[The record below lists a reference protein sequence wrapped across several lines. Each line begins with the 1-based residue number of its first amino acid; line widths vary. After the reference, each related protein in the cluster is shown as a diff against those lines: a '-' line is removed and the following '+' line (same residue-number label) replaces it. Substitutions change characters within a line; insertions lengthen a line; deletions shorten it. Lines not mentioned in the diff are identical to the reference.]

1 MAPRKQL
8 TERAKELQKDE
19 SWMAQV
25 KETKEWVEQLQ
36 LEVENQK
43 REFLPVQT
51 VDDVIDNA
59 RYAEE
64 VLKANGKYYN
74 ATEMAKLLGAKSAAA
89 LNIELQNAGII
100 YKTNGSWVMAEKYDN
115 GRLSVIKTGVKKG
128 KSYSMLLW
136 TEQGRKWLHNLQR
149 RGIIVTDPVP
159 RKKSKKYL
167 LDTEE
172 LKTDLDELK
181 RQVDYAKEVTEHDRT
196 KCMIIIGDMLDISAS
211 IQERI
216 SNLLRDLGMID
227 ADEPFTNLLCQGMV
241 KDENGDTMSKSKGNV
256 VPPSSVIGPFGADT
270 MRLVILF
277 IAPPEKDF
285 DWDEKAVAGANRFI
299 KRAWSIVWQLSE
311 GAQAGDFDYT
321 KLDGQAA
328 ELFRTLNGLGAR
340 CTADYDR
347 AQFNTAISAVMEIV
361 NAASKY
367 LIETPADERN
377 HELDYRVA
385 HDIVAILAP
394 ICPHWAEELY
404 HEALHL
410 TGSVYNEPWPEF
422 DVELS
427 RADTVE
433 IAVQVM
439 GKVRA
444 RVNVAVDASREDL
457 EKAALEAVASQIE
470 GKTVRKVVVVPGK
483 LVNVVAN

>member
-1 MAPRKQL
+1 MAPRTQL
-8 TERAKELQKDE
+8 TKRVKELQKDE
-19 SWMAQV
+19 SWMAQI

-43 REFLPVQT
+43 REYLPVQT

-59 RYAEE
+59 RYTEE

-100 YKTNGSWVMAEKYDN
+100 YKTNGSWVMVEKYDN

-216 SNLLRDLGMID
+216 SNLMMLAYR
-227 ADEPFTNLLCQGMV
+227 
-241 KDENGDTMSKSKGNV
+241 
-256 VPPSSVIGPFGADT
+256 
-270 MRLVILF
+270 
-277 IAPPEKDF
+277 
-285 DWDEKAVAGANRFI
+285 KA
-299 KRAWSIVWQLSE
+299 
-311 GAQAGDFDYT
+311 
-321 KLDGQAA
+321 
-328 ELFRTLNGLGAR
+328 GLKEM
-340 CTADYDR
+340 Y
-347 AQFNTAISAVMEIV
+347 
-361 NAASKY
+361 
-367 LIETPADERN
+367 
-377 HELDYRVA
+377 
-385 HDIVAILAP
+385 
-394 ICPHWAEELY
+394 
-404 HEALHL
+404 
-410 TGSVYNEPWPEF
+410 
-422 DVELS
+422 
-427 RADTVE
+427 
-433 IAVQVM
+433 
-439 GKVRA
+439 
-444 RVNVAVDASREDL
+444 
-457 EKAALEAVASQIE
+457 
-470 GKTVRKVVVVPGK
+470 
-483 LVNVVAN
+483 

>member
-19 SWMAQV
+19 SRMAQI

-64 VLKANGKYYN
+64 VLNANGKYYN

-216 SNLLRDLGMID
+216 SNLMMLAYR
-227 ADEPFTNLLCQGMV
+227 
-241 KDENGDTMSKSKGNV
+241 
-256 VPPSSVIGPFGADT
+256 
-270 MRLVILF
+270 
-277 IAPPEKDF
+277 
-285 DWDEKAVAGANRFI
+285 KA
-299 KRAWSIVWQLSE
+299 
-311 GAQAGDFDYT
+311 
-321 KLDGQAA
+321 
-328 ELFRTLNGLGAR
+328 GL
-340 CTADYDR
+340 
-347 AQFNTAISAVMEIV
+347 
-361 NAASKY
+361 K
-367 LIETPADERN
+367 ET
-377 HELDYRVA
+377 Y
-385 HDIVAILAP
+385 
-394 ICPHWAEELY
+394 
-404 HEALHL
+404 
-410 TGSVYNEPWPEF
+410 
-422 DVELS
+422 
-427 RADTVE
+427 
-433 IAVQVM
+433 
-439 GKVRA
+439 
-444 RVNVAVDASREDL
+444 
-457 EKAALEAVASQIE
+457 
-470 GKTVRKVVVVPGK
+470 
-483 LVNVVAN
+483 

>member
-1 MAPRKQL
+1 M
-8 TERAKELQKDE
+8 
-19 SWMAQV
+19 
-25 KETKEWVEQLQ
+25 
-36 LEVENQK
+36 
-43 REFLPVQT
+43 QT

-172 LKTDLDELK
+172 LKADLDELK

-216 SNLLRDLGMID
+216 SNLMMQAYR
-227 ADEPFTNLLCQGMV
+227 
-241 KDENGDTMSKSKGNV
+241 
-256 VPPSSVIGPFGADT
+256 
-270 MRLVILF
+270 
-277 IAPPEKDF
+277 
-285 DWDEKAVAGANRFI
+285 KA
-299 KRAWSIVWQLSE
+299 
-311 GAQAGDFDYT
+311 
-321 KLDGQAA
+321 
-328 ELFRTLNGLGAR
+328 GL
-340 CTADYDR
+340 
-347 AQFNTAISAVMEIV
+347 
-361 NAASKY
+361 K
-367 LIETPADERN
+367 ET
-377 HELDYRVA
+377 Y
-385 HDIVAILAP
+385 
-394 ICPHWAEELY
+394 
-404 HEALHL
+404 
-410 TGSVYNEPWPEF
+410 
-422 DVELS
+422 
-427 RADTVE
+427 
-433 IAVQVM
+433 
-439 GKVRA
+439 
-444 RVNVAVDASREDL
+444 
-457 EKAALEAVASQIE
+457 
-470 GKTVRKVVVVPGK
+470 
-483 LVNVVAN
+483 

>member
-1 MAPRKQL
+1 MAPRTQL
-8 TERAKELQKDE
+8 TKRVKELQKDE
-19 SWMAQV
+19 SWMAQI

-43 REFLPVQT
+43 REYLPVQT

-100 YKTNGSWVMAEKYDN
+100 YKTNGSWVMVEKYDN

-216 SNLLRDLGMID
+216 SNLMMLAYR
-227 ADEPFTNLLCQGMV
+227 
-241 KDENGDTMSKSKGNV
+241 
-256 VPPSSVIGPFGADT
+256 
-270 MRLVILF
+270 
-277 IAPPEKDF
+277 
-285 DWDEKAVAGANRFI
+285 KA
-299 KRAWSIVWQLSE
+299 
-311 GAQAGDFDYT
+311 
-321 KLDGQAA
+321 
-328 ELFRTLNGLGAR
+328 GLKEM
-340 CTADYDR
+340 Y
-347 AQFNTAISAVMEIV
+347 
-361 NAASKY
+361 
-367 LIETPADERN
+367 
-377 HELDYRVA
+377 
-385 HDIVAILAP
+385 
-394 ICPHWAEELY
+394 
-404 HEALHL
+404 
-410 TGSVYNEPWPEF
+410 
-422 DVELS
+422 
-427 RADTVE
+427 
-433 IAVQVM
+433 
-439 GKVRA
+439 
-444 RVNVAVDASREDL
+444 
-457 EKAALEAVASQIE
+457 
-470 GKTVRKVVVVPGK
+470 
-483 LVNVVAN
+483 

>member
-8 TERAKELQKDE
+8 TKRVKELQKDE
-19 SWMAQV
+19 SWMAQI

-43 REFLPVQT
+43 REYLPVQT

-100 YKTNGSWVMAEKYDN
+100 YKTNGSWVMVEKYDN

-216 SNLLRDLGMID
+216 SNLMMLAYR
-227 ADEPFTNLLCQGMV
+227 
-241 KDENGDTMSKSKGNV
+241 
-256 VPPSSVIGPFGADT
+256 
-270 MRLVILF
+270 
-277 IAPPEKDF
+277 
-285 DWDEKAVAGANRFI
+285 KA
-299 KRAWSIVWQLSE
+299 
-311 GAQAGDFDYT
+311 
-321 KLDGQAA
+321 
-328 ELFRTLNGLGAR
+328 GL
-340 CTADYDR
+340 
-347 AQFNTAISAVMEIV
+347 
-361 NAASKY
+361 K
-367 LIETPADERN
+367 ET
-377 HELDYRVA
+377 Y
-385 HDIVAILAP
+385 
-394 ICPHWAEELY
+394 
-404 HEALHL
+404 
-410 TGSVYNEPWPEF
+410 
-422 DVELS
+422 
-427 RADTVE
+427 
-433 IAVQVM
+433 
-439 GKVRA
+439 
-444 RVNVAVDASREDL
+444 
-457 EKAALEAVASQIE
+457 
-470 GKTVRKVVVVPGK
+470 
-483 LVNVVAN
+483 